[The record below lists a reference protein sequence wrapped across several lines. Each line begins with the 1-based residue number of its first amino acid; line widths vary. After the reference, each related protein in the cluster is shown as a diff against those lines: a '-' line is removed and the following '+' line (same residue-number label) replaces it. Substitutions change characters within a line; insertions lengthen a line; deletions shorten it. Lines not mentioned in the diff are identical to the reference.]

1 MEKISKI
8 LLVFMLFS
16 FVSCKENKGN
26 KLDSLGNERAERIS
40 EFVQSKH
47 EIIQGK
53 NIIIVF
59 QKGFCGS
66 CEEKSIKR
74 AEEIINTDN
83 PIFLYREDDL
93 ELPVL
98 NKFIEENRSLCYAIP
113 LSEFDFFGLDVGNDI
128 VFYLDGS
135 SRVLGWNYLVDTH

>member
-59 QKGFCGS
+59 QKGFVALVK
-66 CEEKSIKR
+66 KSQ
-74 AEEIINTDN
+74 
-83 PIFLYREDDL
+83 
-93 ELPVL
+93 
-98 NKFIEENRSLCYAIP
+98 
-113 LSEFDFFGLDVGNDI
+113 
-128 VFYLDGS
+128 
-135 SRVLGWNYLVDTH
+135 